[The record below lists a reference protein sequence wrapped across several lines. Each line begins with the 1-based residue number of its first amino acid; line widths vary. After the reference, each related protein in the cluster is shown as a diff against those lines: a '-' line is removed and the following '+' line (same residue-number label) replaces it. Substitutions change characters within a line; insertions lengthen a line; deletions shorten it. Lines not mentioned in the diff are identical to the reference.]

1 MNNQDKWIE
10 FAIEIQSIAQAG
22 LTYGKDIY
30 DMERYTRLREIAAE
44 MLACKTDL
52 PVEKVTDLFCNETGY
67 QTPKIDTR
75 AAVFQENKILLVR
88 ENDGRWTL
96 PGGWCEVNLSVA
108 ENTVKETYEE
118 AGIHVTADELIAVQY
133 RNKHNVPIYVYG
145 IVKIFVLCTAVDGTF
160 VPNSETT
167 ESSYF
172 GKEEIPENLA
182 AEKVNLEQI
191 MMCFEA
197 NEAEHWKPLF
207 D

>member
-167 ESSYF
+167 ESRYF
-172 GKEEIPENLA
+172 GKEEIPADLA

>member
-1 MNNQDKWIE
+1 
-10 FAIEIQSIAQAG
+10 
-22 LTYGKDIY
+22 
-30 DMERYTRLREIAAE
+30 MERYTRLREIAAE

-88 ENDGRWTL
+88 ENDGSWTL

-133 RNKHNVPIYVYG
+133 RNKHNVPLYVYG

-167 ESSYF
+167 ESRYF
-172 GKEEIPENLA
+172 GKEEIPENRSEWSNIINDL
-182 AEKVNLEQI
+182 LYRRS
-191 MMCFEA
+191 
-197 NEAEHWKPLF
+197 HR
-207 D
+207 

>member
-10 FAIEIQSIAQAG
+10 FAIEIQSLAQAG

-30 DMERYTRLREIAAE
+30 DIERYTRLRQIAAE

-75 AAVFQENKILLVR
+75 AAVFEENKILLVR

-118 AGIHVTADELIAVQY
+118 AGIHVTTDELIAVQY

-167 ESSYF
+167 ESRYF

-191 MMCFEA
+191 MMCFKA
-197 NEAEHWKPLF
+197 NEAEHWKPMF